1 MNASHQETHAMNAP
15 HQTARAHG
23 AANQEGWRPICR
35 RADLVG
41 NSGVVALVDD
51 TQIALFYLPDAEGQN
66 LYAIEN
72 RDPKSGA
79 NVIGR
84 GIIGHLGGE
93 LVVASPLYKQ
103 HFRLR
108 DGQCVEYPE
117 QRLRTWPARLNGDT
131 VETR

>member
-1 MNASHQETHAMNAP
+1 MNTSAKSQP
-15 HQTARAHG
+15 
-23 AANQEGWRPICR
+23 GWRPACQR
-35 RADLVG
+35 RDLVG
-41 NSGVVALVDD
+41 NSGIVALVDGA
-51 TQIALFYLPDAEGQN
+51 QIALFYLPAAEGQT
-66 LYAIEN
+66 LYALEN

-84 GIIGHLGGE
+84 GIVGHLGGE

-117 QRLRTWPARLNGDT
+117 QRLRTWQARFNGDI
-131 VETR
+131 VETL

>member
-1 MNASHQETHAMNAP
+1 MHAIDN
-15 HQTARAHG
+15 H
-23 AANQEGWRPICR
+23 EEWRPACGR
-35 RADLVG
+35 RDLVS
-41 NSGVVALVDD
+41 NSGVVALVDGA
-51 TQIALFYLPDAEGQN
+51 QIALFYIPGSAGEA
-66 LYAIEN
+66 LYAIDN

-84 GIIGHLGGE
+84 GIVGHLGGE

-117 QRLRTWPARLNGDT
+117 QRLRTWQARFNGDV
-131 VETR
+131 VETRPAS